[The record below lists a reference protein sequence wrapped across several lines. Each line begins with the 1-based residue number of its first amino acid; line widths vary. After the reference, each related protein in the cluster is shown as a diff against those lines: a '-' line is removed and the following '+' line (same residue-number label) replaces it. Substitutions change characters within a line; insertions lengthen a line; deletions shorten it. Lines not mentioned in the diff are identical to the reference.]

1 MNCLL
6 ITLLGSVSKPL
17 IPFVLFHWLGHFSS
31 HVKLFLFKKMV
42 VAFMSLN
49 PDQSLISLADNSD
62 KWLKHDSFSFS
73 IKENNKKF
81 KATDDDKP
89 DTN

>member
-1 MNCLL
+1 
-6 ITLLGSVSKPL
+6 
-17 IPFVLFHWLGHFSS
+17 
-31 HVKLFLFKKMV
+31 MV